1 MKKTQFNFNLFS
13 PVKILP
19 ADANSGVVVD
29 GIKVIHG
36 VQRFLPGREAPN
48 IGKARAN
55 MVYEV
60 RSMDANVRNSMS
72 FHSNNG
78 LSVNMTSSRSL
89 FLEIKLKRWN
99 FKSLIF
105 SRDQLSQHQHV
116 CISKILTRTSERPGP
131 IWSMRCYSFGANQP
145 RV

>member
-1 MKKTQFNFNLFS
+1 M
-13 PVKILP
+13 KILP

-60 RSMDANVRNSMS
+60 RSKDANVRNSMS
-72 FHSNNG
+72 FHSNKG
-78 LSVNMTSSRSL
+78 LSVND
-89 FLEIKLKRWN
+89 I
-99 FKSLIF
+99 IAF
-105 SRDQLSQHQHV
+105 S
-116 CISKILTRTSERPGP
+116 ILGD
-131 IWSMRCYSFGANQP
+131 
-145 RV
+145 